1 VTEGQIVV
9 VVLRLVVPLMILR
22 WSLVGGL
29 AAMLV
34 DALDVVIVEFMSEG
48 GMGDHYS
55 ALDKG
60 LDSYYLALEAVVA
73 WRWTNRW
80 ARLPALWLFGYR
92 LVGAALFE
100 VTQVRL
106 LLFIFPNMFENW
118 WLYCVIVAKFWP
130 RLAPSSWKSVAIP
143 MVVLLVP
150 KMGQEYLLHWQEAE
164 PWNWTKEHLLGR

>member
-1 VTEGQIVV
+1 MTEGQVV
-9 VVLRLVVPLMILR
+9 VIVLRLVVPLLILR

-34 DALDVVIVEFMSEG
+34 DALDVVIVEFISEG
-48 GMGDHYS
+48 GMGSHYS
-55 ALDKG
+55 ELDKALDT
-60 LDSYYLALEAVVA
+60 YYLALEAFVA
-73 WRWTNRW
+73 WRWTNQW

-92 LVGAALFE
+92 LVGAVLFE
-100 VTQVRL
+100 VTQVRV

-118 WLYCVIVAKFWP
+118 WLYCVVMAKFWP

-143 MVVLLVP
+143 MGVLLVP

-164 PWNWTKEHLLGR
+164 PWDWAKEHLLGQ